1 MEPKKPKK
9 PKLDLVPG
17 TVRVVGGVEFEVG
30 SGDVRK
36 DLGLPPTAAPESE
49 PVKVEQVAD
58 ASTLLYRDRATEP
71 RGQEPSEGA
80 ANFAFHTAQ
89 ARGEPV
95 PDAQR
100 D

>member
-1 MEPKKPKK
+1 MARKKREDEVAEPKVGTIEPKVGTEA
-9 PKLDLVPG
+9 PAVPDS
-17 TVRVVGGVEFEVG
+17 VE
-30 SGDVRK
+30 
-36 DLGLPPTAAPESE
+36 PP
-49 PVKVEQVAD
+49 KVEQVAD